1 MPDEES
7 RPVKGVS
14 CVVRSVG
21 STCTRPRE
29 EDQTP
34 GQARCGSARDG
45 QAAISPPRV
54 LPGYGPGACDVYYTS
69 T

>member
-21 STCTRPRE
+21 CTRPRE
-29 EDQTP
+29 EDHP
-34 GQARCGSARDG
+34 ARRARCGSARDG

-54 LPGYGPGACDVYYTS
+54 LPGYGPGACDRYYTS